1 MSSSRRISLL
11 IDGCMA
17 VQVLMILASALMV
30 IGQSLTWGLVGIGS
44 GIAIGLGWLL
54 YRVRRWVVGL
64 WLVLAASIV
73 GGMIDGGM
81 VALMLFLIALAV
93 IVFEQGIRWG
103 LIAGLSVVVAL
114 AVMIWLFRASVASV
128 VSQSI
133 GNIVLVALGLVGGL
147 MLRQL
152 RRDREANQRLLAEL
166 RASIDIEKEL
176 MLADERS
183 RSARDLH
190 DGLGHR
196 LTLIAMNLEY
206 AQRVR
211 HSDPGSAWTEVAGAR
226 EEARDALAY
235 MRRWVRA
242 LNPPREPNLSG
253 IAALEAIADSFRGT
267 GLTVSVSQTGEEQP
281 MGRET
286 SLFAYRLVQEG
297 LTNVLRHSSADR
309 VDITLRW
316 LAADVELELADNGG
330 GVATNGEE
338 SGGFGLRSLEERARE
353 LGGTFSVRDTGE
365 GVVLTGRVPAPRLVE
380 LGEPL

>member
-11 IDGCMA
+11 IDGCLA
-17 VQVLMILASALMV
+17 VQVLMILASALM
-30 IGQSLTWGLVGIGS
+30 IIDQSLTWGLVGIGS
-44 GIAIGLGWLL
+44 GIAIGLGWIL
-54 YRVRRWVVGL
+54 YRVRGWVVGL

-73 GGMIDGGM
+73 GGMVDGGM
-81 VALMLFLIALAV
+81 VALLLLLIGLAV
-93 IVFEQGIRWG
+93 IVVEQGIRWG
-103 LIAGLSVVVAL
+103 LIAGLAVVLAL
-114 AVMIWLFRASVASV
+114 AVIVWIFRDSVGSV

-133 GNIVLVALGLVGGL
+133 GNIILVALGLVGGL
-147 MLRQL
+147 MLLQL

-166 RASIDIEKEL
+166 RASVDIEKEL

-190 DGLGHR
+190 DGLGHW

-211 HSDPGSAWTEVAGAR
+211 DSDPTSAWTEVAGAR

-253 IAALEAIADSFRGT
+253 SAALEAIADSFRGT
-267 GLTVSVSQTGEEQP
+267 GLNVSVSQTGQEQP

-316 LAADVELELADNGG
+316 LEEDVELELADNGG
-330 GVATNGEE
+330 GGTANGGG

-353 LGGTFSVRDTGE
+353 LGGTFHVRDTGE

-380 LGEPL
+380 LGDPL